1 MDYSA
6 LLLSIVSAYGLLVL
20 AIVVV
25 IIVGKWKVYKKAGK
39 PGWASVVPFYND
51 YIEFLLFW
59 GNGWLFIV
67 PILLGVFSPIPI
79 LGQVCWLLIVVIRGF
94 RCYKE
99 AESFGQGLGF
109 ALGLFFLKQIFI
121 CLLGFGEKYE
131 YHGVPV
137 DGYSYRELKEK
148 FDSINKKDV
157 SYEKPEELKE
167 NTIKYEQPSTR
178 ASKKD
183 DSNLG

>member
-1 MDYSA
+1 MLFFKLLA
-6 LLLSIVSAYGLLVL
+6 LLGISFSFFNISLSVS
-20 AIVVV
+20 
-25 IIVGKWKVYKKAGK
+25 
-39 PGWASVVPFYND
+39 F
-51 YIEFLLFW
+51 
-59 GNGWLFIV
+59 
-67 PILLGVFSPIPI
+67 
-79 LGQVCWLLIVVIRGF
+79 
-94 RCYKE
+94 
-99 AESFGQGLGF
+99 
-109 ALGLFFLKQIFI
+109 

-157 SYEKPEELKE
+157 SYEKPEEPKE